1 MRLECQSP
9 QCLSNR
15 HPESFEKLFNVKMTV
30 TCGENFNPDVAR
42 IEGDL
47 ALRGWNEFTFECHY
61 CGTQHV
67 HQEEDEDGTAQT
79 ATS

>member
-1 MRLECQSP
+1 
-9 QCLSNR
+9 
-15 HPESFEKLFNVKMTV
+15 MTV